1 MIEVPVLDMTG
12 KQVGSEQVDPAAL
25 GGKVRA
31 ALLKQAVVA
40 YRANQ
45 RQGTVKQ
52 KNRAEVDG
60 ANRKLYR
67 QKGTGNARMGPI
79 RTPTRRGGG
88 RAFPRRPSD
97 FSRDL
102 PKRMRRAAR
111 DSALLA
117 KMESGQA
124 LILDVLKLD
133 QPKTKLMYGVLTALK
148 AADGCLLAVAAQDE
162 AVWRAGR
169 NIATLQIK
177 PVAQINAYDV
187 LRSRKVV
194 FVRDAFRSLL
204 SGRSARATA

>member
-12 KQVGSEQVDPAAL
+12 KQVGSEKVDPEAL
-25 GGKVRA
+25 GGKVRT
-31 ALLKQAVVA
+31 ALLKQAIVA
-40 YRANQ
+40 YRSNQ

-60 ANRKLYR
+60 ANRKLYK
-67 QKGTGNARMGPI
+67 QKGTGNARVGPL

-117 KMESGQA
+117 KFEAGGA
-124 LILDVLKLD
+124 VILDKLSFD
-133 QPKTKLMYGVLTALK
+133 QPKTKKMHGVLTALK
-148 AADGCLLAVAAQDE
+148 VADGCLLAVEAQNE
-162 AVWRAGR
+162 SIWRAGR
-169 NIATLQIK
+169 NIPTLVIK
-177 PVAQINAYDV
+177 PVTEINAYDV
-187 LRSRKVV
+187 LRHRKVV
-194 FVRDAFRSLL
+194 FVREAFRSLM
-204 SGRSARATA
+204 SGTAAKATA

>member
-12 KQVGSEQVDPAAL
+12 KQVGAEKVDPAVL
-25 GGKVRA
+25 GGKVRP

-45 RQGTVKQ
+45 RQGTVRQ

-97 FSRDL
+97 FSLDL

-117 KMESGQA
+117 KLESGKA
-124 LILDVLKLD
+124 LILDALKLEE
-133 QPKTKLMYGVLTALK
+133 PKTKLMHGLLTALK
-148 AADGCLLAVAAQDE
+148 VADGCLLAVAAADE
-162 AVWRAGR
+162 MVWRAGR
-169 NIATLQIK
+169 NIPTLAIK

-187 LRSRKVV
+187 LCSRKVV
-194 FVRDAFRSLL
+194 FVRDAFAALL
-204 SGRSARATA
+204 SGSKQKETA

>member
-12 KQVGSEQVDPAAL
+12 KQVGSEQVDPATL
-25 GGKVRA
+25 GGKVRT

-40 YRANQ
+40 YRANR

-67 QKGTGNARMGPI
+67 QKGTGNARMGPV

-97 FSRDL
+97 FSLDL

-117 KMESGQA
+117 KMESGNA
-124 LILDVLKLD
+124 LILDQLKLD
-133 QPKTKLMYGVLTALK
+133 QPRTKLMYGVLTALK
-148 AADGCLLAVAAQDE
+148 VADGCLLAVAAPDE
-162 AVWRAGR
+162 TVWRAGR
-169 NIATLQIK
+169 NIATLEIK
-177 PVAQINAYDV
+177 PVGQINAYDL

-194 FVRDAFRSLL
+194 FVRDAFLSLV
-204 SGRSARATA
+204 SGPGSKATA